1 MSGWAVTTPILLC
14 PDRMGPAAPPLPAT
28 VSHVH
33 RILVTG
39 MSGTGKSTA
48 LRELA
53 LRGFPVVD
61 TDEPG
66 WKELCGGE
74 WVWREDRIAELLA
87 ADGGRTLYVSG
98 CVSNQG
104 RFYDRFDAVVLLSA
118 PADVIL
124 SRIATRT
131 TNDFGKAQGERAL
144 ILADLES
151 TEPRLRATCTHE
163 IDATR
168 PVDDVV
174 EALIAMGLSG

>member
-1 MSGWAVTTPILLC
+1 MSGN
-14 PDRMGPAAPPLPAT
+14 
-28 VSHVH
+28 
-33 RILVTG
+33 
-39 MSGTGKSTA
+39 GKSTA
-48 LRELA
+48 LRALA
-53 LRGFPVVD
+53 LRGFTVVD

-66 WKELCGGE
+66 WKELRDGE
-74 WVWREDRIAELLA
+74 WGWREDRIVELLA
-87 ADGGRTLYVSG
+87 ADGERTLYVSG

-104 RFYDRFDAVVLLSA
+104 RFYDSFDAVVLLSV
-118 PADVIL
+118 PAKVML

-131 TNDFGKAQGERAL
+131 TNDFGKSLGERAQ

-174 EALIAMGLSG
+174 EALVAIGLSG